1 MRAYLV
7 HRSKGRVRLRIPKIR
22 HNRNALQHIAE
33 RARKVSGVNSAD
45 YNPMTGSLLIKHTPG
60 VLKSIED
67 LVEAISD
74 SGFPLELVNVLLQ
87 EQGMPDLSEDAQLAE
102 TVMSFLGNA
111 NLAIKQATRNQID
124 LKVLLPIA
132 ALGFGGVSLTRRDG
146 AASLSTPLWLTL
158 MLFAFSSFS
167 TLHSHQHHGSR
178 QQAENSPERYLH

>member
-22 HNRNALQHIAE
+22 HNRSALQHVAE
-33 RARKVSGVNSAD
+33 RARKVSGVNSAE
-45 YNPMTGSLLIKHTPG
+45 YNAMTGSVLIRHAPG
-60 VLKSIED
+60 VPRSIED

-74 SGFPLELVNVLLQ
+74 SGLPLELVNTLL
-87 EQGMPDLSEDAQLAE
+87 EEEGMPDLSEDAQLAE
-102 TVMSFLGNA
+102 VVMSFLANA
-111 NLAIKQATRNQID
+111 NLAIKQATGNQID

-132 ALGFGGVSLTRRDG
+132 ALGVGGLSLTRRDG

-167 TLHSHQHHGSR
+167 TLHPHQHHGSR